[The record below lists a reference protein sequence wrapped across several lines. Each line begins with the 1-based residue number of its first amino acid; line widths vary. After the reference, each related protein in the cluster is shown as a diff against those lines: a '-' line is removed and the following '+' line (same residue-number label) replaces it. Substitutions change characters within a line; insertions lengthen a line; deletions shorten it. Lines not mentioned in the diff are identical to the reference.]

1 MRKFLIVPAALA
13 LAASSGAF
21 ARQQQGSAVQYRWHD
36 AHGLLHYSDSLSA
49 DAMANGYDIVDSRGI
64 VVRHVDRQLT
74 PEERVE
80 ANKQAEIAAAKKRA
94 EDEQRRNDQQ
104 MLAAYPDESD
114 LVSMQKDEL
123 GSIDQQITTTRKSLA
138 TQEQALADL
147 LARAGELERAKQ
159 PVPKYLADRV
169 ASQRNVVGSQRALLE
184 RLQQSYAN
192 TELRQQAQLSR
203 YRALK
208 KQIAEGN
215 TGY

>member
-1 MRKFLIVPAALA
+1 MRKFLIVPAVLA
-13 LAASSGAF
+13 LVASTGAI
-21 ARQQQGSAVQYRWHD
+21 AQKQQGSAVQYRWHD

-49 DAMANGYDIVDSRGI
+49 DAMANGYDIVNSRGI

-74 PEERVE
+74 PEERIAAE
-80 ANKQAEIAAAKKRA
+80 KQAEIDAAKKRA

-104 MLAAYPDESD
+104 MLAAYPNESD

-123 GSIDQQITTTRKSLA
+123 SSIDQQISTTRKSLA

-169 ASQRNVVGSQRALLE
+169 TSQRNVVGSQRALLD

-203 YRALK
+203 YRELK
-208 KQIAEGN
+208 KQIADGGA
-215 TGY
+215 GY

>member
-1 MRKFLIVPAALA
+1 MRKFLIVPAVLA
-13 LAASSGAF
+13 LAASTGAI
-21 ARQQQGSAVQYRWHD
+21 AQQQPGSAVQYRWHD

-49 DAMANGYDIVDSRGI
+49 DAMANGYDIVNSRGI

-74 PEERVE
+74 PEERIAAE
-80 ANKQAEIAAAKKRA
+80 KQAEIAAAKKRA

-104 MLAAYPDESD
+104 MLAAYPNESD

-123 GSIDQQITTTRKSLA
+123 SSIDQQISTTRKSLA

-169 ASQRNVVGSQRALLE
+169 TSQRNVVGSQRALLD

-203 YRALK
+203 YRELK
-208 KQIAEGN
+208 KQIADGGA
-215 TGY
+215 GY